1 MFETKHFK
9 GDLFGG
15 ITAGIVALP
24 LALAFGVQS
33 GLGAIAGLYGA
44 MVLGVFAA
52 LFGGTATQVSG
63 PTGPMTVISAMVI
76 ASAIEW
82 SGSLQSGMGIIVASF
97 FLAGLFQVI
106 FGFLG
111 VGRYIKFIPY
121 PVLSGFMTG
130 IGVIIIIFQIYP
142 FLGHASE
149 KDTISVFQNIR
160 IPLDNPNWLAILL
173 GSATVCII
181 YLFPKITKGIPSALV
196 ALIAMTSISFIFQ
209 FDVPVIGEIPHGFP
223 KFVIGSILNIPPNS
237 YWPIVEF
244 ALMLAALGAID
255 SLLTSI
261 IADNLTKTKH
271 DSNRELMGQGL
282 GNMLSSVIG
291 GLPGAGATMRT
302 VVNIKAGGKT
312 RASGMIHGALLLAI
326 LLGIGKYAAYI
337 PLSVLSGIL
346 ITVGIGIIDY
356 KGLRHLRVVPRAD
369 GTVLVIVLFLTI
381 FGNLLYAVG
390 TGVVLAC
397 ILFMKRSSDL
407 AESETSMVPLGA
419 FDGEKPWSD
428 EDSIYKKYQ
437 NKVFIKHLYGP
448 LFFGFTSRFQ
458 EIIGEL
464 DKSVEV
470 LVIRLDR
477 VPYIDQTGIYALET
491 IILELHSKGI
501 LVLLTGIHSQPMEM
515 LRKIKIIPTLI
526 SETRFFQNFTQC
538 EEKLKHYLSTQGAQ
552 ADDF

>member
-1 MFETKHFK
+1 MFEIKHFK

-44 MVLGVFAA
+44 VVLGVFAA
-52 LFGGTATQVSG
+52 LFGGTATQISG

-76 ASAIEW
+76 AAAIDQF
-82 SGSLQSGMGIIVASF
+82 GSLESGMGIIIASF
-97 FLAGLFQVI
+97 FLAGIFQVL
-106 FGFLG
+106 FGVLG
-111 VGRYIKFIPY
+111 IGKYIKFIPY

-142 FLGHASE
+142 FLGYGSE

-160 IPLDNPNWLAILL
+160 TPLENPNWQAVLL
-173 GSATVCII
+173 GCATVCII
-181 YLFPKITKGIPSALV
+181 YLFPKITQAIPSALV
-196 ALIAMTSISFIFQ
+196 ALLSMTAISFLFQ
-209 FDVPVIGEIPHGFP
+209 LDVPIIGEIPNGLP
-223 KFVIGSILNIPPNS
+223 QIVIGSILNLSPNN
-237 YWPIVEF
+237 YWPIIEF

-271 DSNRELMGQGL
+271 DSKRELIGQGI
-282 GNMLSSVIG
+282 GNMLSSFIG

-312 RASGMIHGALLLAI
+312 RISGMIHGALLLGI
-326 LLGIGKYAAYI
+326 LLGLGKYAAYI

-356 KGLRHLRVVPRAD
+356 KGLNHLRVVPRAD
-369 GTVLVIVLFLTI
+369 AIVLVLVLMLTI

-390 TGVVLAC
+390 AGVVLAC

-407 AESETSMVPLGA
+407 AESETSMAPLSE

-428 EDSIYKKYQ
+428 GDSLYKKYQ

-458 EIIGEL
+458 EILGKM
-464 DKSVEV
+464 DRSVQV

-477 VPYIDQTGIYALET
+477 VPYIDQTGVYALET
-491 IILELHSKGI
+491 AIADLQSKGT
-501 LVLLTGIHSQPMEM
+501 LVLLAGAHLQPMEM
-515 LRKIKIIPTLI
+515 LRKIKIVPALI
-526 SETRFFQNFTQC
+526 SETHTFEKFSQC
-538 EEKLKHYLSTQGAQ
+538 EAYLKNYLGT
-552 ADDF
+552 